1 MIKFLVNLPIFKRL
15 VPSIGIRLLK
25 FLGKNKG
32 FYRIKNILFY
42 LDFLDPIDR
51 KIILYKKYE
60 HDSVSFLENLF
71 KYKSISYFLD
81 IGANAG
87 YYSFYFADKFKSLK
101 VKAYEPNLDAYYKFN
116 KTLEKNS
123 FENIE
128 IFNNGLSDT
137 EKKVKMITWYKHGHA
152 KTNSI
157 ILEDNDDL
165 KNSKIFEA
173 LFKVGDDLLN
183 FKNEVL
189 CIKIDVEGHE
199 LNVLKGLTKNLN
211 QNKCIILVESG
222 DDKFYEVNNFL
233 VNNNFKQIFKSKF
246 RLDYVYSNL

>member
-1 MIKFLVNLPIFKRL
+1 MINFLANLPIFKRL
-15 VPSIGIRLLK
+15 IPSIGIRVLK

-32 FYRIKNILFY
+32 YYRIKNILFY

-51 KIILYKKYE
+51 KIILDNKYE
-60 HDSVSFLENLF
+60 DDSVSFLENLF
-71 KYKSISYFLD
+71 ENYSISTFLD

-87 YYSFYFADKFKSLK
+87 YYSFNFADKFKSLK
-101 VKAYEPNLDAYYKFN
+101 VKAYEPNLDAFHKFN
-116 KTLEKNS
+116 KTLAKNS
-123 FENIE
+123 FKNIE
-128 IFNNGLSDT
+128 AFNYGLSDT

-157 ILEDNDDL
+157 ILKDNDDL

-173 LFKVGDDLLN
+173 NLKVGDDLLN
-183 FKNEVL
+183 FKNEIL

-199 LNVLKGLTKNLN
+199 LNVLKGLNKNLN

-222 DDKFYEVNNFL
+222 DDKFYEVNSFL
-233 VNNNFKQIFKSKF
+233 IKNNFKKIFKSKF
-246 RLDYVYSNL
+246 RLDYVYSNI

>member
-1 MIKFLVNLPIFKRL
+1 MINFLVNLPIFKRL
-15 VPSIGIRLLK
+15 IPSIGIRVLK

-32 FYRIKNILFY
+32 YYRIKNILFY

-51 KIILYKKYE
+51 KIILDNKYE
-60 HDSVSFLENLF
+60 DDSVSFLENLF
-71 KYKSISYFLD
+71 ENYSISTFLD

-87 YYSFYFADKFKSLK
+87 YYSFNFADKFKSLK
-101 VKAYEPNLDAYYKFN
+101 VKAYEPNLDAFHKFN
-116 KTLEKNS
+116 KTLAKNS
-123 FENIE
+123 FKNIE
-128 IFNNGLSDT
+128 AFNYGLSDT

-157 ILEDNDDL
+157 ILKDNDDL

-173 LFKVGDDLLN
+173 NLKVGDDLLN
-183 FKNEVL
+183 FKNEIL

-199 LNVLKGLTKNLN
+199 LNVLKGLNKNLN

-222 DDKFYEVNNFL
+222 DDKFYEVNSFL
-233 VNNNFKQIFKSKF
+233 IKNNFKKIFKSKF
-246 RLDYVYSNL
+246 RLDYVYSNI

>member
-1 MIKFLVNLPIFKRL
+1 MLNFLVNLPIFKRL

-199 LNVLKGLTKNLN
+199 FKVLNGMINTLKF
-211 QNKCIILVESG
+211 NKCILLIEIFQENFEKINTFLI
-222 DDKFYEVNNFL
+222 KNNFSIIGK
-233 VNNNFKQIFKSKF
+233 VEKRFNYF
-246 RLDYVYSNL
+246 YSNF